1 MRGTTRV
8 QETTHGCRRAH
19 DVAGG
24 HTQGYRKAHDIAA
37 RVQEGTRLTIVYE
50 GARLCTREYEEAAQ
64 DEDAAGRTR
73 AQGVTP
79 RCRRAQGY
87 RSTH

>member
-1 MRGTTRV
+1 MRVHKGAGRHTVLQEGTRCCRRAQDVRGTTRV

-37 RVQEGTRLTIVYE
+37 RVQEGTGVRMALNVIKNMLNN
-50 GARLCTREYEEAAQ
+50 A
-64 DEDAAGRTR
+64 ED
-73 AQGVTP
+73 
-79 RCRRAQGY
+79 
-87 RSTH
+87 